1 MMARSIVLLLVWSLV
16 GAVLPVSAQA
26 DDVIRV
32 LLAQDVPRIQ
42 ISAERRLSVRG
53 GSGQELVFA
62 APVTII
68 AAPDGTVSLNGEPVS
83 SIAGLTVSSGGGGLL
98 LSVGQGGESY
108 APPLAMSGTL
118 RVLRGKSPGGLA
130 VVNHV
135 EVEEYVKG
143 VVPAEMNAAWH
154 PEALK
159 VQAVV
164 ARTYALYQRQAN
176 REREY
181 DVAASTQDQVYRGR
195 QGVDQRVQDAV
206 ESTKN
211 LTLTYQNEPILAAFS
226 STAAG
231 PTEDAMNVW
240 SKDVPYLKGVDCPFD
255 ANSPYYQWRA
265 EFKLQDLEDKL
276 NRQGLAIGTIA
287 NLAPLAYSSAGRVA
301 RLRIL
306 HSQGELVLRGEDL
319 RRLVG
324 YGVIQSTQFEVESIG
339 KTVVLSGRGAGH
351 AVGLCQ
357 WGAKEMADLGYRFD
371 TILRYYFPGT
381 ELKTWRATAQL
392 SRPQPYSPF

>member
-1 MMARSIVLLLVWSLV
+1 MMARSLSFLLGCWCL
-16 GAVLPVSAQA
+16 GMVSPAFGQA
-26 DDVIRV
+26 EDVIRV
-32 LLAQDVPRIQ
+32 LLVQDATRIQ
-42 ISAERRLSVRG
+42 VSAERHVSVRG
-53 GSGQELVFA
+53 AGSHERVFTDS
-62 APVTII
+62 VTI
-68 AAPDGTVSLNGEPVS
+68 AASSDGTLSLNGDALS
-83 SIAGLTVSSGGGGLL
+83 GAGLTLSGGGDGLTL
-98 LSVGQGGESY
+98 RVGQGSESNA
-108 APPLAMSGTL
+108 APLVVSGTL
-118 RVLRGKSPGGLA
+118 QVVRGKGPGSLA

-135 EVEEYVKG
+135 DVEEYVKG
-143 VVPAEMNAAWH
+143 VVPAEMSAAWH

-159 VQAVV
+159 VQAVL

-181 DVAASTQDQVYRGR
+181 DMVASTLDQVYRGR

-206 ESTKN
+206 ASTKS
-211 LTLTYQNEPILAAFS
+211 LALTYQNEPILAAFS

-240 SKDVPYLKGVDCPFD
+240 SKDLPYLKGVDCPFD

-276 NRQGLAIGTIA
+276 SRQGFAIGTIV
-287 NLAPLAYSSAGRVA
+287 NLTPLAYSTAGRVA

-357 WGAKEMADLGYRFD
+357 WGAKEMADLGYRFE

-381 ELKTWRATAQL
+381 ELRSVRTA
-392 SRPQPYSPF
+392 SPPARSGS

>member
-1 MMARSIVLLLVWSLV
+1 MMTRPFALLLVWLLCA
-16 GAVLPVSAQA
+16 AVMPGSARA
-26 DDVIRV
+26 DDAIRV

-42 ISAERRLSVRG
+42 VFAERRLAVQGAGGHERVFTDSVI
-53 GSGQELVFA
+53 VA
-62 APVTII
+62 AS
-68 AAPDGTVSLNGEPVS
+68 PDGTWSLNGEVLS
-83 SIAGLTVSSGGGGLL
+83 GTGLTLSGNGAGLTLR
-98 LSVGQGGESY
+98 VGPGIESNA
-108 APPLAMSGTL
+108 APLVVDGTL
-118 RVLRGKSPGGLA
+118 RILRGKGPGGLA

-135 EVEEYVKG
+135 DVEEYVKG

-154 PEALK
+154 AEALK
-159 VQAVV
+159 VQAIV

-181 DVAASTQDQVYRGR
+181 DVVAGTLDQVYRGR
-195 QGVDQRVQDAV
+195 QGVDRRVRDAV
-206 ESTKN
+206 ESTRS
-211 LTLTYQNEPILAAFS
+211 LALTYQNEPILAAFS

-240 SKDVPYLKGVDCPFD
+240 SKDLPYLKGVECPFD

-265 EFKLQDLEDKL
+265 EFTLQDLEDKL
-276 NRQGLAIGTIA
+276 VRQGFAIGTIA
-287 NLAPLAYSSAGRVA
+287 NLAPLAYSAAGRVA
-301 RLRIL
+301 RLRVL

-324 YGVIQSTQFEVESIG
+324 YGVIQSTQFEIESIG
-339 KTVVLSGRGAGH
+339 RTVVLSGRGAGH

-371 TILRYYFPGT
+371 TILHYYFPGT
-381 ELKTWRATAQL
+381 ALKPVRVAAPL
-392 SRPQPYSPF
+392 ARSSP

>member
-1 MMARSIVLLLVWSLV
+1 MIARSLCLLLGCLFFATAMP
-16 GAVLPVSAQA
+16 GSAQA
-26 DDVIRV
+26 EDAIRV
-32 LLAQDVPRIQ
+32 LLAQDAPRIQ
-42 ISAERRLSVRG
+42 VSAERRLAVQGAGGHERVFTDSV
-53 GSGQELVFA
+53 
-62 APVTII
+62 II
-68 AAPDGTVSLNGEPVS
+68 AASSDGTWRLNGEVLS
-83 SIAGLTVSSGGGGLL
+83 GTGLTLSADGAGLTLR
-98 LSVGQGGESY
+98 VGQGIESTA
-108 APPLAMSGTL
+108 APLVVDGTL
-118 RVLRGKSPGGLA
+118 RILRGKGSGGLA

-135 EVEEYVKG
+135 DVEEYVKG

-154 PEALK
+154 AEALK
-159 VQAVV
+159 VQAIV
-164 ARTYALYQRQAN
+164 ARTYALYQRQVN

-181 DVAASTQDQVYRGR
+181 DVVASTLDQVYRGR
-195 QGVDQRVQDAV
+195 QGVDRRVQDAV
-206 ESTKN
+206 ESTKS
-211 LTLTYQNEPILAAFS
+211 LALTYHNEPILAAFS

-240 SKDVPYLKGVDCPFD
+240 SKDLPYLKGVDCPFD

-265 EFKLQDLEDKL
+265 EFKLQELEDKL
-276 NRQGLAIGTIA
+276 GRQGFAVGTIA
-287 NLAPLAYSSAGRVA
+287 NLTPLTYSAAGRVA

-339 KTVVLSGRGAGH
+339 TTVVLSGRGAGH

-371 TILRYYFPGT
+371 AILHYYFPGT
-381 ELKTWRATAQL
+381 ELKTVRAAAQL
-392 SRPQPYSPF
+392 SRPQPSSPF

>member
-1 MMARSIVLLLVWSLV
+1 MMTRPVALLLAWLLCA
-16 GAVLPVSAQA
+16 AVMPGSAQA
-26 DDVIRV
+26 DDAIRV

-42 ISAERRLSVRG
+42 VFAERRLAVQGVGGHERVFTDSVI
-53 GSGQELVFA
+53 VA
-62 APVTII
+62 AS
-68 AAPDGTVSLNGEPVS
+68 PDGTWSLNGEVLS
-83 SIAGLTVSSGGGGLL
+83 GTGLTLSGDGAGLTLR
-98 LSVGQGGESY
+98 VGPGIESNA
-108 APPLAMSGTL
+108 APLVVDGTL
-118 RVLRGKSPGGLA
+118 RILRGKGPGGLA

-135 EVEEYVKG
+135 DVEEYVKG

-154 PEALK
+154 AEALK
-159 VQAVV
+159 VQAIV

-181 DVAASTQDQVYRGR
+181 DVVAGMLDQVYRGR
-195 QGVDQRVQDAV
+195 QGVDRRVQDAV
-206 ESTKN
+206 ESTRS
-211 LTLTYQNEPILAAFS
+211 LALTYQNEPILAAFS

-240 SKDVPYLKGVDCPFD
+240 SKDLPYLKGVECPFD

-276 NRQGLAIGTIA
+276 VRQGFTIGTIA
-287 NLAPLAYSSAGRVA
+287 NLAPLAYSAAGRVA
-301 RLRIL
+301 RLRVL

-324 YGVIQSTQFEVESIG
+324 YGVIQSTQFEIESIG
-339 KTVVLSGRGAGH
+339 RTVVLSGRGAGH

-371 TILRYYFPGT
+371 TILHYYFPGT
-381 ELKTWRATAQL
+381 ELKPMRVAAPL
-392 SRPQPYSPF
+392 ARSSP

>member
-1 MMARSIVLLLVWSLV
+1 MMARSLSVLLGCVGLVTAAPAF
-16 GAVLPVSAQA
+16 GQTE
-26 DDVIRV
+26 DTIRV
-32 LLAQDVPRIQ
+32 LLAQDASRIQ
-42 ISAERRLSVRG
+42 VSAEQRLSVQSVG
-53 GSGQELVFA
+53 GHERVFTDS
-62 APVTII
+62 VVI
-68 AAPDGTVSLNGEPVS
+68 AASHDGTWSLNGEVFS
-83 SIAGLTVSSGGGGLL
+83 GTALTLLGNGAGLTLR
-98 LSVGQGGESY
+98 VGQGIEST
-108 APPLAMSGTL
+108 APPLVVDGTL
-118 RVLRGKSPGGLA
+118 RILRGKGPGGLA

-135 EVEEYVKG
+135 DVEEYVKG
-143 VVPAEMNAAWH
+143 VVPAEMSAAWH

-159 VQAVV
+159 VQAIV
-164 ARTYALYQRQAN
+164 ARTYVLYQRQAN
-176 REREY
+176 KEREY
-181 DVAASTQDQVYRGR
+181 DVVASTLDQVYRGR
-195 QGVDQRVQDAV
+195 QGVDRRVQDAV
-206 ESTKN
+206 ESTKS
-211 LTLTYQNEPILAAFS
+211 LALTYQNEPILAAFS

-240 SKDVPYLKGVDCPFD
+240 SKDLPYLKGVECPFD

-276 NRQGLAIGTIA
+276 GRQGLAIGTIA
-287 NLAPLAYSSAGRVA
+287 NLTPLTYSAAGRVA
-301 RLRIL
+301 KLRIL

-381 ELKTWRATAQL
+381 ELKTVRTAAPL
-392 SRPQPYSPF
+392 AWSKP

>member
-1 MMARSIVLLLVWSLV
+1 MARSFALLLVWSLV
-16 GAVLPVSAQA
+16 GAALPVSAQA

-287 NLAPLAYSSAGRVA
+287 NLAPLAYSSAG
-301 RLRIL
+301 
-306 HSQGELVLRGEDL
+306 
-319 RRLVG
+319 
-324 YGVIQSTQFEVESIG
+324 
-339 KTVVLSGRGAGH
+339 
-351 AVGLCQ
+351 
-357 WGAKEMADLGYRFD
+357 
-371 TILRYYFPGT
+371 
-381 ELKTWRATAQL
+381 
-392 SRPQPYSPF
+392 